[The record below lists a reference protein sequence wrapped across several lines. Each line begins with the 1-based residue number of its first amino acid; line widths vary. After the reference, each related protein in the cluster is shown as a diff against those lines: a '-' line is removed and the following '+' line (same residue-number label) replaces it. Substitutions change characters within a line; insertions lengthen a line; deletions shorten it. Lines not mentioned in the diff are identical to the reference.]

1 MPQDTPQR
9 KVKKH
14 QQMIQALDLRAAG
27 ASYRQ
32 IGEALSVSKPRAFR
46 IVRAALDELVQH
58 CEDTAERVRR
68 LELYRL
74 DKIRIALDS
83 KKGDPRVAD
92 TLIRISERVAKLHG
106 LDAPQRIDAS
116 VRDGGPIETEEKPD
130 YSKLTL
136 DEMLLLEAIDKKAR
150 GIANW
155 DENLRRREES
165 QRRSFPGVQQPE
177 TWTEGL
183 KKLGILTTAPETPPA
198 QSELH
203 GLDAQQRIET
213 LEHLNVGM
221 YNWVKYHARPTQTRS
236 QSAQGTKVPRVDF

>member
-1 MPQDTPQR
+1 MPQENSGR

-74 DKIRIALDS
+74 DKIRLSLDS

-106 LDAPQRIDAS
+106 LDAPQRIEAS
-116 VRDGGPIETEEKPD
+116 GPNGGPIETEEKMD
-130 YSKLTL
+130 LSKLTVEEL
-136 DEMLLLEAIDKKAR
+136 LQFEELHKKACGLPEPRIDEGPYSRKWYAEQRASEAQPKMIEMLK
-150 GIANW
+150 
-155 DENLRRREES
+155 
-165 QRRSFPGVQQPE
+165 P
-177 TWTEGL
+177 
-183 KKLGILTTAPETPPA
+183 
-198 QSELH
+198 
-203 GLDAQQRIET
+203 
-213 LEHLNVGM
+213 
-221 YNWVKYHARPTQTRS
+221 
-236 QSAQGTKVPRVDF
+236 

>member
-1 MPQDTPQR
+1 MPQENSGR

-14 QQMIQALDLRAAG
+14 QQMVMALDLRASG

-74 DKIRIALDS
+74 DKVRLALDS

-106 LDAPQRIDAS
+106 LDAPQRIEAS
-116 VRDGGPIETEEKPD
+116 GPNGGPIETEEKPD

-136 DEMLLLEAIDKKAR
+136 DEMYLLEAIEKKAR

-155 DENLRRREES
+155 DETLRQQEEFRRKCY
-165 QRRSFPGVQQPE
+165 PGIQQPE
-177 TWTEGL
+177 VWAEGL
-183 KKLGILTTAPETPPA
+183 KKLGILPMVREMEPA
-198 QSELH
+198 QS
-203 GLDAQQRIET
+203 
-213 LEHLNVGM
+213 
-221 YNWVKYHARPTQTRS
+221 
-236 QSAQGTKVPRVDF
+236 

>member
-106 LDAPQRIDAS
+106 LDAPQRIEAS
-116 VRDGGPIETEEKPD
+116 GPNGGPIETKEQLD
-130 YSKLTL
+130 LSKLS
-136 DEMLLLEAIDKKAR
+136 LEELVELERLQCKMA
-150 GIANW
+150 
-155 DENLRRREES
+155 
-165 QRRSFPGVQQPE
+165 
-177 TWTEGL
+177 GL
-183 KKLGILTTAPETPPA
+183 PAPE
-198 QSELH
+198 H
-203 GLDAQQRIET
+203 VR
-213 LEHLNVGM
+213 
-221 YNWVKYHARPTQTRS
+221 RPL
-236 QSAQGTKVPRVDF
+236 GT